1 MSNDSFFHYLT
12 EKMLVKRTFKSK
24 IILKPAEIK
33 KRKYDLAKIRE
44 KIASLGLTKK
54 DIQDAIRWARKKV

>member
-1 MSNDSFFHYLT
+1 
-12 EKMLVKRTFKSK
+12 MLVKRTFKSK